1 MSLAPFHGGAPKLQS
16 RPPSPLVLTRVA
28 SVFPPL
34 PDPYLN
40 LSGFRV
46 PFKVEPFGGPTKQAG
61 RQTGRQADRETD
73 KQRIRH
79 RGSKFRLIQGSA
91 L

>member
-1 MSLAPFHGGAPKLQS
+1 MSLAPFPGGAPKLQS
-16 RPPSPLVLTRVA
+16 RPPSPLALTRVA

-61 RQTGRQADRETD
+61 RQTGRQRNRQTENQTQRKQVPTD
-73 KQRIRH
+73 SR
-79 RGSKFRLIQGSA
+79 
-91 L
+91 